1 MGLYVDITYCYFCG
15 KEMKGN
21 ILDVYQLEKTIEITQ
36 YISTSKKEIK
46 YHDFKDLINDRRRV
60 L

>member
-1 MGLYVDITYCYFCG
+1 
-15 KEMKGN
+15 MKGN
-21 ILDVYQLEKTIEITQ
+21 ILDVYQLEKTIKITQ

-46 YHDFKDLINDRRRV
+46 YHDFKELINDRRRV